1 MVVAKREK
9 KSERNNH
16 PDWQCVPMVC
26 QKCTLVIYGCG
37 EVSWTQGK
45 TVTTQQLSGKK
56 AFLYCYYMVL
66 WCCIGGGGWWRFSSF
81 FPVREAPTALLR
93 LLRWKLWISYRRWRV
108 AECILG
114 WQYGVYYFLCSEIVV
129 VVEKKS
135 VFLQFG
141 PLRTFSYELL
151 NLLIILQFY

>member
-1 MVVAKREK
+1 MVVAKRE

-66 WCCIGGGGWWRFSSF
+66 WCCIGGDGGGGGSPLSSL
-81 FPVREAPTALLR
+81 REKPQQHYWGCWDGSSEFR
-93 LLRWKLWISYRRWRV
+93 I
-108 AECILG
+108 G
-114 WQYGVYYFLCSEIVV
+114 DGVWLSAFWGGSMEYYFLCSEIVV

-141 PLRTFSYELL
+141 PLGAFSYELL
-151 NLLIILQFY
+151 NLLMILQF